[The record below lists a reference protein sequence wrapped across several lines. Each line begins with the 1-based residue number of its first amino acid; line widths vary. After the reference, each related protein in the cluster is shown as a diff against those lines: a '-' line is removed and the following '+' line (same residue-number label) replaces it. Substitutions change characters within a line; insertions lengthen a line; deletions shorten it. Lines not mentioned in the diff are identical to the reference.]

1 MFKKLL
7 LILLSSFFIS
17 SVWANNLTPEQE
29 EKAYERIF
37 SKAIYGP
44 TQIKLE
50 NQATFNLPKNMLYL
64 PKSVANDF
72 MDLIGNGKSPN
83 RIGIVMADDD
93 NSQWLADI
101 LFEKSGYISN
111 EDAKNWD
118 ADELLESLREGDKI
132 QNEERRKRGIAELQL
147 VGWIE
152 KPTYDPETNRL
163 VWSIES
169 KEIGANATAESN
181 VVNYNT
187 YVLGREG
194 YVELTFVT
202 DVQAIKT
209 EKLIA
214 KQLLSEIKFNS
225 GKTYEEYNSA
235 TDAAAEYGLA
245 ALIGGA
251 AVAKKLG
258 LFGIIAAFFVKFWKI
273 IAVAVF
279 ALFPLI
285 GKLLKKKKSAQ
296 NDSNTFEQK

>member
-1 MFKKLL
+1 
-7 LILLSSFFIS
+7 
-17 SVWANNLTPEQE
+17 
-29 EKAYERIF
+29 
-37 SKAIYGP
+37 
-44 TQIKLE
+44 
-50 NQATFNLPKNMLYL
+50 MLYL